1 VHARSLHSSK
11 EDDVPKLI
19 LPTTDVHQTA
29 VHDSES
35 LTFGVEVIDKL
46 FGELKMGEL
55 VVLHGSELCHVMS
68 ELLCVRSWLPSVK
81 GGLGPSVVFV
91 DGGNCFDPYL
101 ISENA
106 RLQGQEPE
114 ETLKNI
120 WISRAFTSYQLTALI
135 TEKLPEILNRVKP
148 KFVVVSDVAAL
159 YCDSDIGLFE
169 AKRTFN
175 RVVCFLW
182 NLVRE
187 RNLLLVATSFSSTN
201 RRKRLLEQYLLGRSD
216 IVAKIEEGNPH
227 VKLTLEKHPSKP
239 TVSVELFFD
248 KPRNQFL
255 LEEFM
260 ED

>member
-1 VHARSLHSSK
+1 MSKLRSS
-11 EDDVPKLI
+11 
-19 LPTTDVHQTA
+19 TTGVRQTA

-35 LTFGVEVIDKL
+35 LTFGIEIIDKL
-46 FGELKMGEL
+46 FGKLKTGEL
-55 VVLHGSELCHVMS
+55 VVLHGSQMCHVLS
-68 ELLCVRSWLPSVK
+68 ELLCVRSQLPSFE
-81 GGLGPSVVFV
+81 GGLGSSAVFV
-91 DGGNCFDPYL
+91 DGGNRFDPYL

-106 RLQGQEPE
+106 RLLGLEPE

-120 WISRAFTSYQLTALI
+120 WVSRAFTSYQLTALI
-135 TEKLPEILNRVKP
+135 AEKFPEILNRVKP
-148 KFVVVSDVAAL
+148 KLVVVSDAAAL

-187 RNLLLVATSFSSTN
+187 RNFLLVITSFSSTN

-216 IVAKIEEGNPH
+216 VAVKVEEGNPH
-227 VKLTLEKHPSKP
+227 LKLTLEKHPSKP
-239 TVSVELFFD
+239 SVSVELLFD
-248 KPRNQFL
+248 EPRNQFL

-260 ED
+260 EV

>member
-1 VHARSLHSSK
+1 MSRLR
-11 EDDVPKLI
+11 
-19 LPTTDVHQTA
+19 LPTTGVRQTA

-35 LTFGVEVIDKL
+35 LTFGIEIIDKL
-46 FGELKMGEL
+46 FGKLKTGEL
-55 VVLHGSELCHVMS
+55 AVLHGSQTCHFLS
-68 ELLCVRSWLPSVK
+68 ELLCVRSQLPIFE
-81 GGLGPSVVFV
+81 GGLGSSAVFV
-91 DGGNCFDPYL
+91 DGGNRFDPYL

-106 RLQGQEPE
+106 RLLGLEPE

-120 WISRAFTSYQLTALI
+120 WVSRAFTNYQLTALI
-135 TEKLPEILNRVKP
+135 AEKLPEILNQVKP
-148 KFVVVSDVAAL
+148 KLVVVSDIAAL

-187 RNLLLVATSFSSTN
+187 RNLFLVVTSFSSSN

-216 IVAKIEEGNPH
+216 VAVKVEEGNPRL
-227 VKLTLEKHPSKP
+227 KLTLEKHPSRP
-239 TVSVELFFD
+239 AVSVDLLFD
-248 KPRNQFL
+248 EPRNQFL

-260 ED
+260 EV

>member
-1 VHARSLHSSK
+1 VHARPPHPPE
-11 EDDVPKLI
+11 EDAMPKLI
-19 LPTTDVHQTA
+19 LPTMGVHQTA

-35 LTFGVEVIDKL
+35 LTFGIEIVDKL
-46 FGELKMGEL
+46 FGELKGGEF
-55 VVLHGSELCHVMS
+55 VVLYGSQVCHVLS
-68 ELLCVRSWLPSVK
+68 ELLCVRSLLPSVE
-81 GGLGPSVVFV
+81 GGLGSSVVFI
-91 DGGNCFDPYL
+91 DGGNRFDPYL

-106 RLQGQEPE
+106 RLLGQEPE
-114 ETLKNI
+114 ETLRNI
-120 WISRAFTSYQLTALI
+120 WVSRAFTSYQLTALV

-187 RNLLLVATSFSSTN
+187 RSLLLVATSFSSTN
-201 RRKRLLEQYLLGRSD
+201 RRKRLLEQYVLGRSD

-239 TVSVELFFD
+239 AVSVELFFD
-248 KPRNQFL
+248 ESRDQFL

-260 ED
+260 EV